1 MSDIAT
7 REGASVPARTVR
19 RRRGALGPRRGMK
32 RTLLTTITQIPAY
45 LRLLSGLFRDPR
57 VAVMDKL
64 LVAGAILY
72 IVSPLDLVPDFVPF
86 LGQVDDV
93 YLLILSLQRLVR
105 NAGRRV
111 VTQHWSGDPAEL
123 EDINF
128 RRVLAAAAF
137 FLPRRVRGRLR
148 RFGRH

>member
-1 MSDIAT
+1 MSDITA
-7 REGASVPARTVR
+7 REGASVPVRSAR
-19 RRRGALGPRRGMK
+19 RRRGAVGPRRGMK
-32 RTLLTTITQIPAY
+32 RTLMTTITQIPAY

-72 IVSPLDLVPDFVPF
+72 ILSPLDLVPDFVPF

>member
-1 MSDIAT
+1 MSDIT
-7 REGASVPARTVR
+7 DREGASVPVRSAR
-19 RRRGALGPRRGMK
+19 RRRGVVGPRRGMK
-32 RTLLTTITQIPAY
+32 RTLMTTITQIPAY
-45 LRLLSGLFRDPR
+45 LRLLGGLLRDPR

-72 IVSPLDLVPDFVPF
+72 ILSPLDLVPDFVPF

-111 VTQHWSGDPAEL
+111 VTQHWTGNPAEL